1 MVDDYR
7 KLHESQEKEKLS
19 QNNSAIGEEYTDS
32 EDDEDEDEGELAD
45 NIEL

>member
-1 MVDDYR
+1 VVDDYR

-19 QNNSAIGEEYTDS
+19 QNNSAIDEEYTDS
-32 EDDEDEDEGELAD
+32 DEDEDEGDGELAD